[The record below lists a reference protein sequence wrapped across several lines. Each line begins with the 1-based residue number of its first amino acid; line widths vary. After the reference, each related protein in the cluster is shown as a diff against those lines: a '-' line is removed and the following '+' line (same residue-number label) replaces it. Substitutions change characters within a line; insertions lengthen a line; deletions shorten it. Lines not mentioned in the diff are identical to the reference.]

1 MKPTDFIPEKHAIG
15 QAAVDMHGDHEIQM
29 AREECYHAATNAMEL
44 HRMLKHVSEQEG
56 LQAWASEK
64 ITLANDYLRT
74 VKEWL
79 EYEIMTK
86 LQDSVMS
93 HQAAAEVLENGL
105 NESIED
111 NPVASAIIS
120 RIMKQRPDLLKY
132 GADRVGDAIDEI
144 ASRVGNVDEIGT
156 SDVSIWVREV
166 EQYVKG
172 NGGSMYEV
180 SDFKKQELKH
190 ELSDEDSGQY
200 YVMIVKGGKWEY
212 TKAQPKQKGMNA
224 AEEVVKNLH
233 AKYPTM
239 HLGLMGPDGK
249 VHNLGRGKVKEDASA
264 GAMSSGS
271 MATGAAGSLFGG
283 KVVKRKSK

>member
-15 QAAVDMHGDHEIQM
+15 QAASEMHVDHEIQM

-56 LQAWASEK
+56 MQAWASEK

-93 HQAAAEVLENGL
+93 HQVAAEVLETDAVAEA
-105 NESIED
+105 NE
-111 NPVASAIIS
+111 
-120 RIMKQRPDLLKY
+120 
-132 GADRVGDAIDEI
+132 
-144 ASRVGNVDEIGT
+144 
-156 SDVSIWVREV
+156 
-166 EQYVKG
+166 
-172 NGGSMYEV
+172 
-180 SDFKKQELKH
+180 FKKRELQH

-200 YVMIVKGGKWEY
+200 YIMLVKGGKWEY

-224 AEEVVKNLH
+224 ATDLIKNLH

-249 VHNLGRGKVKEDASA
+249 VQNFGKGKVKEDVSV
-264 GAMSSGS
+264 GGMSSGAV
-271 MATGAAGSLFGG
+271 ATGAAGSLFGG

>member
-86 LQDSVMS
+86 LQDSVMT
-93 HQAAAEVLENGL
+93 HQVDADVLQAEAAVAE
-105 NESIED
+105 
-111 NPVASAIIS
+111 A
-120 RIMKQRPDLLKY
+120 
-132 GADRVGDAIDEI
+132 
-144 ASRVGNVDEIGT
+144 T
-156 SDVSIWVREV
+156 
-166 EQYVKG
+166 
-172 NGGSMYEV
+172 
-180 SDFKKQELKH
+180 DFKKRELEH

-224 AEEVVKNLH
+224 ATDVVKNLH

-239 HLGLMGPDGK
+239 HLGIMGPDGK
-249 VHNLGRGKVKEDASA
+249 VHNLGKGKVKEDVSA
-264 GAMSSGS
+264 GGMSSGA

>member
-15 QAAVDMHGDHEIQM
+15 QAASEMHVDHEIQM

-56 LQAWASEK
+56 MQAWASEK

-93 HQAAAEVLENGL
+93 HQVAAEVLETDAVAEA
-105 NESIED
+105 NE
-111 NPVASAIIS
+111 
-120 RIMKQRPDLLKY
+120 
-132 GADRVGDAIDEI
+132 
-144 ASRVGNVDEIGT
+144 
-156 SDVSIWVREV
+156 
-166 EQYVKG
+166 
-172 NGGSMYEV
+172 
-180 SDFKKQELKH
+180 FKKRELQH

-200 YVMIVKGGKWEY
+200 YIMLVKGGKWEY

-224 AEEVVKNLH
+224 ATDLIKNLH

-249 VHNLGRGKVKEDASA
+249 VQNFGKGKVKEDASV
-264 GAMSSGS
+264 GGMSSGAV
-271 MATGAAGSLFGG
+271 ATGAAGSLFGG

>member
-15 QAAVDMHGDHEIQM
+15 QAAADMHVDHEIQM

-56 LQAWASEK
+56 MQAWASEK

-93 HQAAAEVLENGL
+93 HHVDSEVLQAEAA
-105 NESIED
+105 
-111 NPVASAIIS
+111 VAEAT
-120 RIMKQRPDLLKY
+120 
-132 GADRVGDAIDEI
+132 E
-144 ASRVGNVDEIGT
+144 
-156 SDVSIWVREV
+156 
-166 EQYVKG
+166 
-172 NGGSMYEV
+172 
-180 SDFKKQELKH
+180 FKKHELQH

-200 YVMIVKGGKWEY
+200 YVMIVKSGKWEY
-212 TKAQPKQKGMNA
+212 TKVQPKQKGMNA
-224 AEEVVKNLH
+224 ATDVVKNLH
-233 AKYPTM
+233 TKYPNM
-239 HLGLMGPDGK
+239 HLGIIGPDGK

-264 GAMSSGS
+264 GGMSSGA
-271 MATGAAGSLFGG
+271 MATGVAGSLFGG
-283 KVVKRKSK
+283 RAVKRKSK

>member
-86 LQDSVMS
+86 LQDSVMT
-93 HQAAAEVLENGL
+93 HQVDADVLQAEAAVAE
-105 NESIED
+105 
-111 NPVASAIIS
+111 A
-120 RIMKQRPDLLKY
+120 
-132 GADRVGDAIDEI
+132 
-144 ASRVGNVDEIGT
+144 T
-156 SDVSIWVREV
+156 
-166 EQYVKG
+166 
-172 NGGSMYEV
+172 
-180 SDFKKQELKH
+180 DFKKRELEH

-212 TKAQPKQKGMNA
+212 TKAQPTQKGMNA
-224 AEEVVKNLH
+224 ATDVVKNLH

-239 HLGLMGPDGK
+239 HLGIMGPDGK
-249 VHNLGRGKVKEDASA
+249 VHNLGKGKVKEDVSA
-264 GAMSSGS
+264 GGMSSGA